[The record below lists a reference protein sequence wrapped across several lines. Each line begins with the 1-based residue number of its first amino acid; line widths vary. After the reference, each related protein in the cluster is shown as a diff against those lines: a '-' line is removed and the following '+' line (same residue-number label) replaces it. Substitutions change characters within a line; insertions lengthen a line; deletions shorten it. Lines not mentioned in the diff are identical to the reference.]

1 MKRVLLVGG
10 SKHGQWIEVPDSDYV
25 IRVAKP
31 MDNIPIYNEENPYS
45 VPSVLD
51 MTETYWL
58 EKFPIEIQEL
68 RCVVPA
74 AIWTGFHGIDKTRA
88 TVHAI
93 FQRDIAEMFSSKDWA
108 QWS

>member
-10 SKHGQWIEVPDSDYV
+10 SKHGQWIEVPDPDYV

-31 MDNIPIYNEENPYS
+31 MNPLSVWNPDPELDVSILDMSEDYWVEKIPIE
-45 VPSVLD
+45 
-51 MTETYWL
+51 M
-58 EKFPIEIQEL
+58 QEL
-68 RCVVPA
+68 RCLIQA
-74 AIWTGFHGIDKTRA
+74 GIWTGLHGIDKTRA